1 MMLSS
6 YVWLTNVLDRRQ
18 RTAEGGA
25 AAVEYAL
32 LASLIALAIV
42 VAVTA
47 LGLKLSGVFDLIT
60 SKIP

>member
-1 MMLSS
+1 MKASYLLVAYGALVCSS
-6 YVWLTNVLDRRQ
+6 
-18 RTAEGGA
+18 AFA
-25 AAVEYAL
+25 ADP
-32 LASLIALAIV
+32 LAIV

>member
-1 MMLSS
+1 MISAYLWLS
-6 YVWLTNVLDRRQ
+6 NVLDRRQ
-18 RTAEGGA
+18 RAAEGGA

-32 LASLIALAIV
+32 LAALIALAIV

-47 LGLKLSGVFDLIT
+47 LGVKLDTVFTSIT